1 LALLLAVAAL
11 SGAALA
17 FEILVMR
24 LFAIIQW
31 HHVAYMVI
39 SLALLGYGVAGTFLA
54 FTKEWLKRRFDLAFA
69 ASAALFA
76 LSALASVTVAERIP
90 FNPLEFGWELDQ
102 QLNLAGLYLLL
113 ALPFFFVASAIG
125 LSYSQLTT
133 EIGGIYRADL
143 LGAGL
148 GGLGIIGLLFVL
160 EPEDGLRAISGLG
173 LIAAALALLG
183 AKKKGRLAGFAP
195 LAPLLAIVLLWPG
208 ALIAP
213 APSEYKALSLALQVP
228 GTEII
233 AQRTSPLGK
242 LDLVESPTIPFRHAP
257 GLSLASRL
265 EPPEQLGL
273 FTDGDSMQ
281 AITRFEGDLER
292 LAYLDMQTGALP
304 YHLLK
309 RPKTLLLGS
318 GTGGGIW
325 LARLHGAVSIDAVEL
340 NPQTVELVRDRF
352 AAFAGRVY
360 EGPELSVHIAEARSF
375 VQTTQARYDL
385 IQLSLLDSFGAAA
398 AGVHALN
405 ESTTYTKEAFA
416 AYLARLEE
424 GGLLAITRWLRVP
437 PRDALKL
444 FATALE
450 TLEAQGAAE
459 PENQLALI
467 RGWKTTT
474 LLVKNGTFEPDDIAA
489 LQRFCAERWFDLAYY
504 PGIEA
509 GETNRYNLLE
519 RPYLYLATQALVGP
533 ERGAFMDDYKYAL
546 EPATDDRPYFGH
558 FLKGRALAELIELRA
573 KGGLALVEWGY
584 VILLATL
591 ALALAASAVFIL
603 LPIPFLKRAA
613 RSRRE
618 GPGFAR
624 TAGYF
629 FALGLAFLFIEIAF
643 IQRFTLFLGH
653 PLYAVA
659 VVLAAFLVFAGI
671 GSGVSQWLTK
681 EAAGYRGRAIAIAVS
696 GIILVALAYLV
707 ALPPLIESAV
717 ALPRAA
723 KIALALLLIAPL
735 AFFMGMPFPL
745 GLSRIAHDRPALV
758 PWAFGING
766 FASVISAV
774 LATLLAIHLGFTV
787 VVGLALALY
796 LSAALIFGRAR

>member
-1 LALLLAVAAL
+1 
-11 SGAALA
+11 
-17 FEILVMR
+17 
-24 LFAIIQW
+24 
-31 HHVAYMVI
+31 
-39 SLALLGYGVAGTFLA
+39 
-54 FTKEWLKRRFDLAFA
+54 
-69 ASAALFA
+69 
-76 LSALASVTVAERIP
+76 ERIP
-90 FNPLEFGWELDQ
+90 FNPLEFGWDFDQ
-102 QLNLAGLYLLL
+102 QLNLAALYLLL

-125 LSYSQLTT
+125 LSYSHLTT

-148 GGLGIIGLLFVL
+148 GSLAIIGLLFVL
-160 EPEDGLRAISGLG
+160 DPEDGLRAIAALG
-173 LIAAALALLG
+173 LIASALALLG
-183 AKKKGRLAGFAP
+183 AKGKGRLAGFAC
-195 LAPLLAIVLLWPG
+195 LAPLLALVLLWPG

-213 APSEYKALSLALQVP
+213 APSEYKALSLALRVP
-228 GTEII
+228 GAEII
-233 AQRTSPLGK
+233 AQRTSPLGR

-257 GLSLASRL
+257 GLSLANRL

-304 YHLLK
+304 YHLLE

-325 LARLHGAVSIDAVEL
+325 LARLHGAASIDAVEL
-340 NPQTVELVRDRF
+340 NPQTVELVKDRF

-375 VQTTQARYDL
+375 VQTTQASYDL
-385 IQLSLLDSFGAAA
+385 IQLSLLDSFSAAA

-405 ESTTYTKEAFA
+405 ESTTYTKEAFEV
-416 AYLARLEE
+416 YLARLEE

-444 FATALE
+444 FATALQA
-450 TLEAQGAAE
+450 LEARGASE

-474 LLVKNGTFEPDDIAA
+474 LLVKNGAFEADEIAA
-489 LQRFCAERWFDLAYY
+489 LRRFCTERWFDLAYY

-509 GETNRYNLLE
+509 GEANRYNLLE
-519 RPYLYLATQALVGP
+519 RPYLYLGTKALIGPQAQS
-533 ERGAFMDDYKYAL
+533 FMGDYKYAL
-546 EPATDDRPYFGH
+546 EPATDDKPYFGH
-558 FLKGRALAELIELRA
+558 FLKWRALVELIGLRA

-613 RSRRE
+613 RSRSQGPSSE

-624 TAGYF
+624 IAGYF

-671 GSGVSQWLTK
+671 GSGFSQWLTK
-681 EAAGYRGRAIAIAVS
+681 EAADPSSAGYRGRAIAIAIS
-696 GIILVALAYLV
+696 GIILVALAHLV
-707 ALPPLIESAV
+707 ALPPLIESTV

-723 KIALALLLIAPL
+723 KIALALLFIAPL

-796 LSAALIFGRAR
+796 LSAALVFGRAR